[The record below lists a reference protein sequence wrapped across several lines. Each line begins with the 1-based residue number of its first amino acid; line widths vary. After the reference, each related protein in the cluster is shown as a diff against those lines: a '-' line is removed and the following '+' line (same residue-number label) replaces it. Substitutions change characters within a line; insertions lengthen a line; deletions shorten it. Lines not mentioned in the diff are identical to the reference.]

1 MYDDED
7 DALEPTRNAYLKSEL
22 RNILAAVAV
31 AAARGNH
38 PPEFA
43 AGFEAALT
51 AVGVATGLERRRRQ
65 RTVTV
70 PLIRR
75 AT

>member
-7 DALEPTRNAYLKSEL
+7 DALEPTRNSYLKSEL

-31 AAARGNH
+31 AAASGNH
-38 PPEFA
+38 PAEFA

-51 AVGVATGLERRRRQ
+51 AVAVATGLERRPRQ

-70 PLIRR
+70 SARR
-75 AT
+75 